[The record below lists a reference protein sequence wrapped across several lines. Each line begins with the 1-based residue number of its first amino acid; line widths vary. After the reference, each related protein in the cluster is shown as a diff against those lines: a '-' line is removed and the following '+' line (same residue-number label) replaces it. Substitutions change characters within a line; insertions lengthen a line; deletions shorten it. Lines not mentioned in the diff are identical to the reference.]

1 MKKSVRIG
9 ALVTTAVLAASAPGI
24 MNTANAAPVTMSRGI
39 TVPVRVRATVDHLA
53 CDNTGSTIELN
64 GSLEYGGLGVRMR
77 FSNNMKGTRQ
87 VTAPDQELN
96 IEVTPTGG
104 SVSVPKQP
112 SRGGVGGNPWISF
125 TVKARG
131 GSALTEAIVLGRC
144 VQGSR
149 SNIDRWVEIPAQMVM
164 VLQALE
170 CSNKGSSLTIGTDV
184 DGAGLDATILFDNNV
199 NKVVHQAQAA
209 GRLDVSLGE
218 PLRIRKGG
226 KVNAAGGNPHVFGR
240 FVDDGGDVLTDEAYL
255 GRCKDMG

>member
-1 MKKSVRIG
+1 MKKSVRVG
-9 ALVTTAVLAASAPGI
+9 ALVTTAVLLASAPGI
-24 MNTANAAPVTMSRGI
+24 MNTAGAAPVTMARSI
-39 TVPVRVRATVDHLA
+39 TVPVRVKATVDHMA
-53 CDNTGSTIELN
+53 CDNTGSSIEIN
-64 GSLEYGGLGVRMR
+64 GTLEYGGLGVRMR
-77 FSNNMKGTRQ
+77 FSNNMKGTRT

-96 IEVTPTGG
+96 IEVTPAGG

-125 TVKARG
+125 TIATDG
-131 GSALTEAIVLGRC
+131 GDDLTEAIVLGRC

-149 SNIDRWVEIPAQMVM
+149 SNIDRWVDIPADMVM

-184 DGAGLDATILFDNNV
+184 DGAGLDATILFDNNI
-199 NKVVHQAQAA
+199 NKVVHRADAA
-209 GRLDVSLGE
+209 GRVDVSLGE

-226 KVNAAGGNPHVFGR
+226 RVNAAGGNPHVYGR

-255 GRCKDMG
+255 GRCKSMG

>member
-9 ALVTTAVLAASAPGI
+9 ALVTTAVLLASAPGI

-39 TVPVRVRATVDHLA
+39 TVPVRVRATVDHMA
-53 CDNTGSTIELN
+53 CDNTGSSIEIN
-64 GSLEYGGLGVRMR
+64 GSLEYGGLGVRLK
-77 FSNNMKGTRQ
+77 FSNNMKDTRTT
-87 VTAPDQELN
+87 TADGELN
-96 IEVTPTGG
+96 IEVTPAGG

-112 SRGGVGGNPWISF
+112 SRGGVGGNPYISF

-184 DGAGLDATILFDNNV
+184 DGAGLDATILFDNNI
-199 NKVVHQAQAA
+199 NKVVHQAEAS
-209 GRLDVSLGE
+209 GRIDVSLGE

-226 KVNAAGGNPHVFGR
+226 KVNAAGGNPHVWGSFLN
-240 FVDDGGDVLTDEAYL
+240 GGGATISDAAYL